1 MSLKSVQLVG
11 DHKGDPAKE
20 LLTKFGKLDD
30 VDVKMNRI
38 LVAYYIR
45 PEKTKSGIYL
55 TDTTRKEDEWQGK
68 VGLVLKL
75 GPSAYAD
82 DKTFAPEDA
91 VAIGDWVMFRPS
103 AGLDCQ
109 IRGHK
114 CKLVFEGDIEMRISS
129 PDAVF

>member
-20 LLTKFGKLDD
+20 LLAKFGKLDD
-30 VDVKMNRI
+30 ATVKMNRI

-45 PEKTKSGIYL
+45 PEKTKSGIHL
-55 TDTTRKEDEWQGK
+55 PDSVRKEDEWQGK
-68 VGLVLKL
+68 VGLVIKL

-82 DKTFAPEDA
+82 PNLFAPEDA
-91 VAIGDWVMFRPS
+91 VSVGDWVMFRPS

-114 CKLVFEGDIEMRISS
+114 CKLLFEGDIEMSISS
-129 PDAVF
+129 PDTVY